1 MIQYK
6 TCSNLSKKIAISA
19 MILFNSLLNVNP
31 LECISLKNQRI
42 KVRPEI
48 VNISSSDPIFYAF
61 SIKIN

>member
-1 MIQYK
+1 MFKFI
-6 TCSNLSKKIAISA
+6 KKIAISA

-31 LECISLKNQRI
+31 LECVSLKNQRI

-48 VNISSSDPIFYAF
+48 VNISSNDPIFYAF

>member
-1 MIQYK
+1 MFKFI
-6 TCSNLSKKIAISA
+6 KKIAISA

-31 LECISLKNQRI
+31 LECVSLKNKRT

-48 VNISSSDPIFYAF
+48 VNISSNDPIFYAF